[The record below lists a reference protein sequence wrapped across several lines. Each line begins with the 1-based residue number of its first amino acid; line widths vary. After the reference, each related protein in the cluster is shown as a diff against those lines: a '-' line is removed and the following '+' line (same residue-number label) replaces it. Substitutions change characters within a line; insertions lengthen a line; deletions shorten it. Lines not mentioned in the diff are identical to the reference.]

1 MKIIINLEK
10 IWVKACYDED
20 MVAESICGGQ
30 GIQEGHIFAV
40 RRPCPGSETCET
52 ICESNELK
60 AQDSQAKA
68 QTYVYHSIYK
78 LLTATIKQ
86 QFQSLFT
93 FFNLIIFFT

>member
-1 MKIIINLEK
+1 MKILFNLEK

-30 GIQEGHIFAV
+30 GMQEGHIFAV
-40 RRPCPGSETCET
+40 RRPCPGSETCEA

-68 QTYVYHSIYK
+68 QTN
-78 LLTATIKQ
+78 
-86 QFQSLFT
+86 QSTNCLQLRLNSK
-93 FFNLIIFFT
+93 FNHYLHF